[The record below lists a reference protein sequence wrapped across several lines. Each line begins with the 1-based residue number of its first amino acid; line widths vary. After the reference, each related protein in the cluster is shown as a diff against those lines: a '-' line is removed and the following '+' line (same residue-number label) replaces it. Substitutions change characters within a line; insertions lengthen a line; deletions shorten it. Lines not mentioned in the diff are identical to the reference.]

1 MTFAKRPLRQR
12 VVALVAAY
20 AIALSGLM
28 TSLAGA
34 QAAQAE
40 ATAQLEAIICHS
52 SSADQSAPAS
62 QDDNN
67 NLCIK
72 SCVACITSLAMAIAP
87 TVSSVRLPQSV
98 IKRLDLPARAV
109 GIAVAIQRSSLAR
122 PSSGAVK
129 AGGRRRPPSS

>member
-40 ATAQLEAIICHS
+40 ATAQPEAIICHS

-87 TVSSVRLPQSV
+87 TVSGVRLPQSV
-98 IKRLDLPARAV
+98 IKRLDLPARVV
-109 GIAVAIQRSSLAR
+109 GIAVAKFNAHRSR
-122 PSSGAVK
+122 G
-129 AGGRRRPPSS
+129 PPPVL

>member
-40 ATAQLEAIICHS
+40 ATAQPEAIICHS

-72 SCVACITSLAMAIAP
+72 SCVACITSLAMAAA
-87 TVSSVRLPQSV
+87 S
-98 IKRLDLPARAV
+98 
-109 GIAVAIQRSSLAR
+109 
-122 PSSGAVK
+122 
-129 AGGRRRPPSS
+129 

>member
-40 ATAQLEAIICHS
+40 ATAQPEAIICHS

-122 PSSGAVK
+122 PSPGAVI
-129 AGGRRRPPSS
+129 AGDRLRSPSR

>member
-1 MTFAKRPLRQR
+1 LRQR

-40 ATAQLEAIICHS
+40 ATAQPEAIICHS

-87 TVSSVRLPQSV
+87 TVSGVRLPQSV
-98 IKRLDLPARAV
+98 IKRLDLPARVV
-109 GIAVAIQRSSLAR
+109 GIAVCFAI
-122 PSSGAVK
+122 
-129 AGGRRRPPSS
+129 